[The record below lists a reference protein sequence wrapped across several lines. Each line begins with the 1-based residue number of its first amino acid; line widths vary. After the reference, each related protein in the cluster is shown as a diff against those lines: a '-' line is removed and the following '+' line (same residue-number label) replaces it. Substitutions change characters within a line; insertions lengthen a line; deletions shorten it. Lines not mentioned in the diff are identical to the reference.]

1 MKRLFVTGIG
11 TDSGKTIIS
20 AILTQKLQADY
31 WKPIQAGELNNT
43 DSMKVSQWVENS
55 TSVIHPEVYKLTN
68 PMSPHAAAE
77 RDGVNIDLNNIMAP
91 EMNGDLVIEGA
102 GGLMVP
108 LNKHDLVID
117 LIPHLQAQAIL
128 VSRHYLGSINHTIL
142 SIEALRSRNIHIAG
156 IIFNGD
162 ENRDTESII
171 ESINGVPILGRI
183 PEIDNLNQH
192 SINYTIKCI
201 NICFNMKYLKYNFI

>member
-11 TDSGKTIIS
+11 TDVGKTVIS

-31 WKPIQAGELNNT
+31 WKPIQAGELDNT

-55 TSVIHPEVYKLTN
+55 TSVIHPEAYRLTQ

-77 RDGVNIDLNNIMAP
+77 RDGVNIEMGNIIIP
-91 EMNGDLVIEGA
+91 KTTRNLIIEGA

-108 LNKHDLVID
+108 LNQHDLVID
-117 LIPHLQAQAIL
+117 LISHLQADAVL

-142 SIEALRSRNIHIAG
+142 SIKALRSRNIAIAG

-171 ESINGVPILGRI
+171 ESVCAVPILGRI
-183 PEIDNLNQH
+183 PKIDDLNQH
-192 SINYTIKCI
+192 SINYHINCI
-201 NICFNMKYLKYNFI
+201 NIYNLT

>member
-11 TDSGKTIIS
+11 TNVGKTVIS

-31 WKPIQAGELNNT
+31 WKPIQAGELDNT

-55 TSVIHPEVYKLTN
+55 ISVIHPEAYRLTQ

-77 RDGVNIDLNNIMAP
+77 RDDVNIEMGNIIIP
-91 EMNGDLVIEGA
+91 KTTRNLIIEGA

-108 LNKHDLVID
+108 LNQHDLVID
-117 LIPHLQAQAIL
+117 LIPHLQAEAVL
-128 VSRHYLGSINHTIL
+128 VSRHYLGSINHTLL
-142 SIEALRSRNIHIAG
+142 SIEALHSRNINIAG

-171 ESINGVPILGRI
+171 ESICAVPILGRI
-183 PEIDNLNQH
+183 PDIKDLNQY
-192 SINYTIKCI
+192 SISDTVKYI
-201 NICFNMKYLKYNFI
+201 NI

>member
-11 TDSGKTIIS
+11 TDVGKTVIS

-31 WKPIQAGELNNT
+31 WKPIQAGELDNT

-55 TSVIHPEVYKLTN
+55 TSVIHPEAYRLTES
-68 PMSPHAAAE
+68 MSPHAAAE
-77 RDGVNIDLNNIMAP
+77 RDGVNIEMGNIIIP
-91 EMNGDLVIEGA
+91 ETTRNLIIEGA

-108 LNKHDLVID
+108 LNRHDLVID
-117 LIPHLQAQAIL
+117 LISHLQADAVL

-142 SIEALRSRNIHIAG
+142 SIEALRSRNIAIAG

-171 ESINGVPILGRI
+171 ESVCAVPILGRI
-183 PEIDNLNQH
+183 PKIDNLNQH
-192 SINYTIKCI
+192 SINYAINLI
-201 NICFNMKYLKYNFI
+201 NI

>member
-1 MKRLFVTGIG
+1 MYIKIGFISAIMKRLFVTGIG
-11 TDSGKTIIS
+11 TDVGKTVIS

-31 WKPIQAGELNNT
+31 WKPIQAGELDNT

-55 TSVIHPEVYKLTN
+55 TSVIHPEAYRLTES
-68 PMSPHAAAE
+68 MSPHAAAE
-77 RDGVNIDLNNIMAP
+77 RDGVNIEMGNIIIPKTAR
-91 EMNGDLVIEGA
+91 NLIIEGA

-108 LNKHDLVID
+108 LNQYDLVID
-117 LIPHLQAQAIL
+117 LISHLQADAVL

-142 SIEALRSRNIHIAG
+142 SIEALRSRNIAIAG

-171 ESINGVPILGRI
+171 ESVCAVPILGRI
-183 PEIDNLNQH
+183 PKIDNLNQH
-192 SINYTIKCI
+192 SINYAINLI
-201 NICFNMKYLKYNFI
+201 NI

>member
-11 TDSGKTIIS
+11 TDVGKTVIS

-31 WKPIQAGELNNT
+31 WKPIQAGELDNT

-55 TSVIHPEVYKLTN
+55 TSVIHPEAYRLTQ

-77 RDGVNIDLNNIMAP
+77 RDDVNIEMGNIIIP
-91 EMNGDLVIEGA
+91 KTTRNLIIEGA

-108 LNKHDLVID
+108 LNQHDLVID
-117 LIPHLQAQAIL
+117 LISHLQADAVL

-142 SIEALRSRNIHIAG
+142 SIEALRSRNIAIAG

-171 ESINGVPILGRI
+171 ESVCAVPILGRI
-183 PEIDNLNQH
+183 PKISNLNQH
-192 SINYTIKCI
+192 SINHTINFI
-201 NICFNMKYLKYNFI
+201 NI

>member
-11 TDSGKTIIS
+11 TDVGKTVIS

-31 WKPIQAGELNNT
+31 WKPIQAGELDNT

-55 TSVIHPEVYKLTN
+55 TSVIHPEAYRLTQ

-77 RDGVNIDLNNIMAP
+77 RDGVNIEMGNIIIP
-91 EMNGDLVIEGA
+91 KTTRNLIIEGA

-108 LNKHDLVID
+108 LNQHDLVID
-117 LIPHLQAQAIL
+117 LISHLQADAVL

-142 SIEALRSRNIHIAG
+142 SIEALRSRNIAIAG
-156 IIFNGD
+156 IVFNGD

-171 ESINGVPILGRI
+171 ESVCAVPILGRI
-183 PEIDNLNQH
+183 PKIDNLNQH
-192 SINYTIKCI
+192 SINYAINLI
-201 NICFNMKYLKYNFI
+201 NI

>member
-11 TDSGKTIIS
+11 TDVGKTVIS

-31 WKPIQAGELNNT
+31 WKPIQAGELDNT

-55 TSVIHPEVYKLTN
+55 TSVIHPEAYRLTQS
-68 PMSPHAAAE
+68 MSPHAAAE
-77 RDGVNIDLNNIMAP
+77 RDGVNIEMGNIIIP
-91 EMNGDLVIEGA
+91 KTTRNLIIEGA

-108 LNKHDLVID
+108 LNQHDLVID
-117 LIPHLQAQAIL
+117 LISHLQADAVL

-142 SIEALRSRNIHIAG
+142 SIEALRSRNIAIAG

-171 ESINGVPILGRI
+171 ESVCAVPILGRI
-183 PEIDNLNQH
+183 PKIDNLNQH
-192 SINYTIKCI
+192 SINYAINLI
-201 NICFNMKYLKYNFI
+201 NI

>member
-11 TDSGKTIIS
+11 TDVGKTIIS

-43 DSMKVSQWVENS
+43 DSMKVTQWVENS
-55 TSVIHPEVYKLTN
+55 TSVIHPESYCLTQ

-77 RDGVNIDLNNIMAP
+77 RDGINIDLNKIVSP
-91 EMNGDLVIEGA
+91 ETTHNLVIEGA

-108 LNKHDLVID
+108 LNYHDLVID

-142 SIEALRSRNIHIAG
+142 SIEALRARNIHIAG

-171 ESINGVPILGRI
+171 ESISGVPLLGRI
-183 PEIDNLNQH
+183 PEIDNLNQY
-192 SINYTIKCI
+192 SFNYAIKYIN
-201 NICFNMKYLKYNFI
+201 M

>member
-11 TDSGKTIIS
+11 TDVGKTVIS

-31 WKPIQAGELNNT
+31 WKPIQAGELDNT

-55 TSVIHPEVYKLTN
+55 TSVIHPEAYRLTQ

-77 RDGVNIDLNNIMAP
+77 RDGVNIEMGNIIIP
-91 EMNGDLVIEGA
+91 KTTRNLIIEGA

-108 LNKHDLVID
+108 LNQHDLVID
-117 LIPHLQAQAIL
+117 LISHLQADAVL

-142 SIEALRSRNIHIAG
+142 STRALRSRNISITG

-171 ESINGVPILGRI
+171 ESVCAVPILGRI
-183 PEIDNLNQH
+183 PKIDDLNQH
-192 SINYTIKCI
+192 SINYHINCI
-201 NICFNMKYLKYNFI
+201 NIYNLT

>member
-11 TDSGKTIIS
+11 TDVGKTVIS

-31 WKPIQAGELNNT
+31 WKPIQAGELDNT

-55 TSVIHPEVYKLTN
+55 TSVIHPEVYRLTQ

-77 RDGVNIDLNNIMAP
+77 RDGVNIEMGNIIIP
-91 EMNGDLVIEGA
+91 KTTRNLIIEGA

-108 LNKHDLVID
+108 LNQHDLVID
-117 LIPHLQAQAIL
+117 LISHLQADAVL

-142 SIEALRSRNIHIAG
+142 SIKTLRSRNISIAG

-171 ESINGVPILGRI
+171 ESVCAVPILGRI
-183 PEIDNLNQH
+183 PKIDNLNQH
-192 SINYTIKCI
+192 SINYAINLI
-201 NICFNMKYLKYNFI
+201 NI

>member
-1 MKRLFVTGIG
+1 MKRLFVVGIG
-11 TDSGKTIIS
+11 TDVGKTVIS

-31 WKPIQAGELNNT
+31 WKPIQAGELDNT

-55 TSVIHPEVYKLTN
+55 TSVIHPEAYRLTQ

-77 RDGVNIDLNNIMAP
+77 RDDVNIEMGNIIIP
-91 EMNGDLVIEGA
+91 KTTQNLIIEGA

-108 LNKHDLVID
+108 LNQHDLVID
-117 LIPHLQAQAIL
+117 LISHLQADAVL
-128 VSRHYLGSINHTIL
+128 VSPHYLGSINHTLL
-142 SIEALRSRNIHIAG
+142 SIEALRSRNIAIAG

-171 ESINGVPILGRI
+171 ESVCAVPILGRI
-183 PEIDNLNQH
+183 PKIDNLNHH
-192 SINYTIKCI
+192 SINYSINLI
-201 NICFNMKYLKYNFI
+201 NI

>member
-1 MKRLFVTGIG
+1 MRRLFVTGIG
-11 TDSGKTIIS
+11 THVGKTVIS

-31 WKPIQAGELNNT
+31 WKPIQAGDLNNT
-43 DSMKVSQWVENS
+43 DSMKVSQWVDNTIS
-55 TSVIHPEVYKLTN
+55 TIHPEAYRLTQ
-68 PMSPHAAAE
+68 PMSPHTAAE
-77 RDGVNIDLNNIMAP
+77 RDGININLKDIISAETTRNLI
-91 EMNGDLVIEGA
+91 IEGA

-108 LNKHDLVID
+108 LNKNDLVVDMIS
-117 LIPHLQAQAIL
+117 HFQAEAVL

-142 SIEALRSRNIHIAG
+142 SIEALRSRNIAIAG

-171 ESINGVPILGRI
+171 EAISTVPILGRI

-192 SINYTIKCI
+192 TINHAIKCI
-201 NICFNMKYLKYNFI
+201 NI